1 MEHWENDYED
11 KILSYQE
18 SETDECDSCEY
29 KQNCRSQCM
38 EIAATYNSNLKA
50 RYLNVARFD
59 MVEPI
64 N

>member
-18 SETDECDSCEY
+18 SKTDECGSCEY

-38 EIAATYNSNLKA
+38 EIAATYNPNLKA
-50 RYLNVARFD
+50 R
-59 MVEPI
+59 
-64 N
+64 